1 LVTPHKAKPQC
12 WGQKKKIMTK
22 NYYIDTHAHLYREYY
37 PEDLRGVIQRSIDA
51 KVERVLLACVDV
63 NTPPMIAEAVEMFPE
78 NIFGLIGLH
87 PSDVKEDYE
96 AQLVELEKHIGD
108 RNIVGIGEIG
118 LDFYHD
124 RDFEKEQQL
133 VFKRQLDWA
142 RDRKLPL
149 SLHIRNGYSEA
160 IPILDS
166 YAVGS
171 LRGVLHCFSGGIQEA
186 EWAARHGFVIGI
198 GGIVTFKNSKLQ
210 ELIPKIGLD
219 HIVLETDAPY
229 LAPTPHRG
237 TPNESSY
244 IPLIAQKIA
253 EIMEVS
259 VKEVMERTTE
269 NAERIFFN

>member
-1 LVTPHKAKPQC
+1 
-12 WGQKKKIMTK
+12 MMM

-37 PEDLRGVIQRSIDA
+37 PDNLQGVIQRAIDA
-51 KVERVLLACVDV
+51 RVERVLLACVDAQ
-63 NTPPMIAEAVEMFPE
+63 TPPMIAEAVEMFPE

-87 PSDVKEDYE
+87 PSDVRENYE
-96 AQLVELEKHIGD
+96 EVLFELETHIED

-124 RDFEKEQQL
+124 RDFEQEQL
-133 VFKRQLDWA
+133 TVFRRQLDWA
-142 RDRKLPL
+142 RDRKMPL
-149 SLHIRNGYSEA
+149 SLHIRNGYNEA
-160 IPILDS
+160 VPILNE
-166 YAVGS
+166 YEPGS
-171 LRGVLHCFSGGIQEA
+171 LSGVLHCFSGGIQEA
-186 EWAARHGFVIGI
+186 EWAIKRGFAIGI

-210 ELIPKIGLD
+210 ELIPKIGLG

-253 EIMEVS
+253 EIMDVS

-269 NAERIFFN
+269 NALRIFFDDKTMRR

>member
-1 LVTPHKAKPQC
+1 
-12 WGQKKKIMTK
+12 MM
-22 NYYIDTHAHLYREYY
+22 NYYVDTHAHLYREYY
-37 PEDLRGVIQRSIDA
+37 PEDLREVIQRAIDA
-51 KVERVLLACVDV
+51 HVERVLLACVDAL
-63 NTPPMIAEAVEMFPE
+63 TPPMIAEAVEMFPE

-87 PSDVKEDYE
+87 PSDVKEDYQ
-96 AQLVELEKHIGD
+96 AQLAELETHIGD

-124 RDFEKEQQL
+124 RDFEREQL
-133 VFKRQLDWA
+133 EVFKCQLDWA
-142 RDRKLPL
+142 CERQMPL

-160 IPILDS
+160 IPILNQ
-166 YAVGS
+166 YEMGS

-186 EWAARHGFVIGI
+186 EWAAKHGFAIGI

-210 ELIPKIGLD
+210 ELVPKIGLD

-253 EIMEVS
+253 EIMDVS

-269 NAERIFFN
+269 NALRIFSM

>member
-1 LVTPHKAKPQC
+1 
-12 WGQKKKIMTK
+12 M
-22 NYYIDTHAHLYREYY
+22 YYIDTHAHLYREYY

-63 NTPPMIAEAVEMFPE
+63 NTPPMIAEAVKMFPE
-78 NIFGLIGLH
+78 NIYGLIGLH

-96 AQLVELEKHIGD
+96 AQLADLETHIED

-124 RDFEKEQQL
+124 RDFEREQQIA
-133 VFKRQLDWA
+133 FQRQLDWA

-160 IPILDS
+160 IPILNQ
-166 YAVGS
+166 YEIGS
-171 LRGVLHCFSGGIQEA
+171 LSGVLHCFSGGIQEA
-186 EWAARHGFVIGI
+186 EWAAKRGFVIGI

-253 EIMEVS
+253 EIMDVS

-269 NAERIFFN
+269 NALRIFFN

>member
-1 LVTPHKAKPQC
+1 MNKP
-12 WGQKKKIMTK
+12 T
-22 NYYIDTHAHLYREYY
+22 YYIDTHAHLYRKYY
-37 PEDLRGVIQRSIDA
+37 PEDLQGVIQRAVDA
-51 KVERVLLACVDV
+51 RVERVLLACVDE

-96 AQLVELEKHIGD
+96 TQLAELEKHIGD

-124 RDFEKEQQL
+124 RDFEKEQQI
-133 VFKRQLDWA
+133 VFRRQLDWA

-166 YAVGS
+166 YPVGS

-219 HIVLETDAPY
+219 RIVLETDAPY

-253 EIMEVS
+253 EIMEVP

-269 NAERIFFN
+269 NALRIFFNEERPK

>member
-1 LVTPHKAKPQC
+1 MVTPHKAKLQC
-12 WGQKKKIMTK
+12 WDQKKKIMTK

>member
-1 LVTPHKAKPQC
+1 
-12 WGQKKKIMTK
+12 MM
-22 NYYIDTHAHLYREYY
+22 NYYVDTHAHLYREYY
-37 PEDLRGVIQRSIDA
+37 PEDLREVIQRAIDA
-51 KVERVLLACVDV
+51 HVERVLLACVDAL
-63 NTPPMIAEAVEMFPE
+63 TPPMIAEAVEMFPE

-87 PSDVKEDYE
+87 PSDVKEDYQ
-96 AQLVELEKHIGD
+96 AQLAELETHIGD

-124 RDFEKEQQL
+124 RDFEREQL
-133 VFKRQLDWA
+133 EVFKCQLDWA
-142 RDRKLPL
+142 CERQMPL

-160 IPILDS
+160 IPILNQ
-166 YAVGS
+166 YEMGS

-186 EWAARHGFVIGI
+186 EWAAKHGFAIGI

-210 ELIPKIGLD
+210 ELVPKIGLD

-253 EIMEVS
+253 EIMGVS

-269 NAERIFFN
+269 NALRIFPM

>member
-1 LVTPHKAKPQC
+1 
-12 WGQKKKIMTK
+12 M
-22 NYYIDTHAHLYREYY
+22 NYYVDTHAHLYREYY
-37 PEDLRGVIQRSIDA
+37 PEDLREMIQRAIDA
-51 KVERVLLACVDV
+51 HVERVLLACVDAL
-63 NTPPMIAEAVEMFPE
+63 TPPMIAEAVEMFPE

-87 PSDVKEDYE
+87 PSDVKEDYR
-96 AQLVELEKHIGD
+96 AQLAELETHIGD

-124 RDFEKEQQL
+124 RDFEREQL
-133 VFKRQLDWA
+133 EVFKCQLDWA
-142 RDRKLPL
+142 CERQMPL

-160 IPILDS
+160 IPILNQ
-166 YAVGS
+166 YEMGS

-186 EWAARHGFVIGI
+186 EWAAKHGFAIGI

-210 ELIPKIGLD
+210 ELVPKIGLD

-253 EIMEVS
+253 EIMDVS

-269 NAERIFFN
+269 NALRIFSM

>member
-1 LVTPHKAKPQC
+1 
-12 WGQKKKIMTK
+12 M
-22 NYYIDTHAHLYREYY
+22 NYYVDTHAHLYREYY
-37 PEDLRGVIQRSIDA
+37 PEDLREVIQRAIDA
-51 KVERVLLACVDV
+51 HVERVLLACVDAL
-63 NTPPMIAEAVEMFPE
+63 TPAMIAEAVEMFPE

-87 PSDVKEDYE
+87 PSDVKEDYR
-96 AQLVELEKHIGD
+96 AQLAELETHIGD

-124 RDFEKEQQL
+124 RDFEREQL
-133 VFKRQLDWA
+133 EVFKCQLDWA
-142 RDRKLPL
+142 CERQMPL
-149 SLHIRNGYSEA
+149 SLHIRNGYNEA
-160 IPILDS
+160 IPILNQ
-166 YAVGS
+166 YEMGS

-186 EWAARHGFVIGI
+186 EWAAKHGFAIGI

-210 ELIPKIGLD
+210 ELVPKIGLD

-253 EIMEVS
+253 EIMDVS

-269 NAERIFFN
+269 NALRIFSM

>member
-1 LVTPHKAKPQC
+1 
-12 WGQKKKIMTK
+12 M
-22 NYYIDTHAHLYREYY
+22 YYIDTHAHLYREYY

-87 PSDVKEDYE
+87 PSDVKEDYV
-96 AQLVELEKHIGD
+96 AQLSELERHLYE

-124 RDFEKEQQL
+124 RDFEREQIDA
-133 VFKRQLDWA
+133 FGRQLEWA
-142 RDRKLPL
+142 RNGLRPL

-160 IPILDS
+160 IPILNQFKS
-166 YAVGS
+166 GS

-186 EWAARHGFVIGI
+186 EWAADHGFAIGI

-210 ELIPKIGLD
+210 ELVPKIGLD

-229 LAPTPHRG
+229 LAPHPHRG

-253 EIMEVS
+253 EIMEVP
-259 VKEVMERTTE
+259 VKEVMERTTK
-269 NAERIFFN
+269 NALRIFFNQEEI

>member
-1 LVTPHKAKPQC
+1 
-12 WGQKKKIMTK
+12 M
-22 NYYIDTHAHLYREYY
+22 NYYVDTHAHLYREYY
-37 PEDLRGVIQRSIDA
+37 PEDLREVIQRAIDA
-51 KVERVLLACVDV
+51 HVERVLLACVDAL
-63 NTPPMIAEAVEMFPE
+63 TPPMIAEAVEMFPE

-87 PSDVKEDYE
+87 PSDVKEDYQ
-96 AQLVELEKHIGD
+96 AQLAELETHIGD

-124 RDFEKEQQL
+124 RDFEREQL
-133 VFKRQLDWA
+133 EVFKCQLDWA
-142 RDRKLPL
+142 CERQMPL

-160 IPILDS
+160 IPILNQ
-166 YAVGS
+166 YEMGS

-186 EWAARHGFVIGI
+186 EWAAKHGFAIGI

-210 ELIPKIGLD
+210 ELVPKIGLD

-253 EIMEVS
+253 EIMDVS

-269 NAERIFFN
+269 NALRIFSM

>member
-1 LVTPHKAKPQC
+1 
-12 WGQKKKIMTK
+12 M
-22 NYYIDTHAHLYREYY
+22 YIDTHAHLYREYY
-37 PEDLRGVIQRSIDA
+37 PEDLQAVIQRAIDA
-51 KVERVLLACVDV
+51 RVERVLLACVDA

-78 NIFGLIGLH
+78 NV
-87 PSDVKEDYE
+87 SDVKEDYE
-96 AQLVELEKHIGD
+96 AQLAELETHIGD

-118 LDFYHD
+118 LDYYHD
-124 RDFEKEQQL
+124 RDFEMEQQV

-142 RDRKLPL
+142 RDRHLPL

-160 IPILDS
+160 IPILNQ
-166 YAVGS
+166 YEAGS

-186 EWAARHGFVIGI
+186 EWAAKHGFVIGI

-269 NAERIFFN
+269 NALGIFSM

>member
-1 LVTPHKAKPQC
+1 MDKP
-12 WGQKKKIMTK
+12 TFFV
-22 NYYIDTHAHLYREYY
+22 DTHAHLYREYY
-37 PEDLRGVIQRSIDA
+37 PEDLRAVIQRAVDA
-51 KVERVLLACVDV
+51 RVERVLLACVDGQ
-63 NTPPMIAEAVEMFPE
+63 TPPMIAEAVEMFPE

-87 PSDVKEDYE
+87 PSDVRENYE
-96 AQLVELEKHIGD
+96 EVLAELETHIGD
-108 RNIVGIGEIG
+108 HNIVGIGEIG
-118 LDFYHD
+118 LDYYHD
-124 RDFEKEQQL
+124 RDFEQEQQI
-133 VFKRQLDWA
+133 VFRHQLDWA

-166 YAVGS
+166 YPMGS

-186 EWAARHGFVIGI
+186 EWAARHGFAIGI

-210 ELIPKIGLD
+210 ELVPKIGLD

-237 TPNESSY
+237 QPNESAY

-253 EIMEVS
+253 EILSVS
-259 VKEVMERTTE
+259 VKEVMERTTA
-269 NAERIFFN
+269 NALQLFFSSAE

>member
-1 LVTPHKAKPQC
+1 
-12 WGQKKKIMTK
+12 MF
-22 NYYIDTHAHLYREYY
+22 YIDTHAHLYREYY
-37 PEDLRGVIQRSIDA
+37 PEDLREVIQRAVDA

-63 NTPPMIAEAVEMFPE
+63 NTPPMIAEAVEMFPD
-78 NIFGLIGLH
+78 NVFGLVGLH

-96 AQLVELEKHIGD
+96 AQLAELETHFGD
-108 RNIVGIGEIG
+108 RNIVGVGEIG
-118 LDFYHD
+118 LDYYHD
-124 RDFEKEQQL
+124 RDFEQEQQI
-133 VFKRQLDWA
+133 VFRRQLDWA
-142 RDRKLPL
+142 RDRRLPL

-166 YAVGS
+166 YAAGS

-186 EWAARHGFVIGI
+186 DWAARHGFAIGI

-210 ELIPKIGLD
+210 ELVPKVGLD

-253 EIMEVS
+253 EIMDVS

-269 NAERIFFN
+269 NALNIFFNKE

>member
-1 LVTPHKAKPQC
+1 
-12 WGQKKKIMTK
+12 MM
-22 NYYIDTHAHLYREYY
+22 NYYVDTHAHLYREYY
-37 PEDLRGVIQRSIDA
+37 PEDLREVIQRAIDA
-51 KVERVLLACVDV
+51 HVERVLLACVDAL
-63 NTPPMIAEAVEMFPE
+63 TPPMIAEAVDMFPE

-87 PSDVKEDYE
+87 PSDVKEDYQ
-96 AQLVELEKHIGD
+96 AQLAELETHIGD

-124 RDFEKEQQL
+124 RDFEREQL
-133 VFKRQLDWA
+133 EVFKCQLDWA
-142 RDRKLPL
+142 CERQMPL

-160 IPILDS
+160 IPILNQ
-166 YAVGS
+166 YEMGS

-186 EWAARHGFVIGI
+186 EWAAKHGFAIGI

-210 ELIPKIGLD
+210 ELVPKIGLD

-253 EIMEVS
+253 EIMGVS

-269 NAERIFFN
+269 NALRIFPM

>member
-1 LVTPHKAKPQC
+1 
-12 WGQKKKIMTK
+12 MM
-22 NYYIDTHAHLYREYY
+22 NYYVDTHAHLYREYY
-37 PEDLRGVIQRSIDA
+37 PEDLREVIQRAIDA
-51 KVERVLLACVDV
+51 HVERVLLACVDAL
-63 NTPPMIAEAVEMFPE
+63 TPPMIAEAVEMFPE

-87 PSDVKEDYE
+87 PSDVKEDYQ
-96 AQLVELEKHIGD
+96 AQLAELETHIGD

-124 RDFEKEQQL
+124 RDFEREQL
-133 VFKRQLDWA
+133 EVFKCQLDWA
-142 RDRKLPL
+142 CERQMPL
-149 SLHIRNGYSEA
+149 SLHIRNGYNEA
-160 IPILDS
+160 IPILNQ
-166 YAVGS
+166 YEMGS

-186 EWAARHGFVIGI
+186 EWAAKHGFAIGI

-210 ELIPKIGLD
+210 ELVPKIGLD

-253 EIMEVS
+253 EIMDVS

-269 NAERIFFN
+269 NALRIFSM

>member
-1 LVTPHKAKPQC
+1 
-12 WGQKKKIMTK
+12 MMSF
-22 NYYIDTHAHLYREYY
+22 YIDTHAHLYREYY
-37 PEDLRGVIQRSIDA
+37 PEDLHEVIQRAIDA
-51 KVERVLLACVDV
+51 RVERVLLACVDAL
-63 NTPPMIAEAVEMFPE
+63 TPPMIAEAVEMFPE
-78 NIFGLIGLH
+78 NIYGLIGLH
-87 PSDVKEDYE
+87 PSDVRENYE
-96 AQLVELEKHIGD
+96 EVLAELETHIND

-118 LDFYHD
+118 LDYYHD
-124 RDFEKEQQL
+124 RDFEQEQQI

-142 RDRKLPL
+142 RDRHLPL

-160 IPILDS
+160 TPILNE
-166 YAVGS
+166 YEIGS
-171 LRGVLHCFSGGIQEA
+171 LSGVLHCFSGGIQEA
-186 EWAARHGFVIGI
+186 EWAAKHGFVIGI

-253 EIMEVS
+253 EIMEVP

-269 NAERIFFN
+269 NALRIFERMK

>member
-1 LVTPHKAKPQC
+1 MKSDE
-12 WGQKKKIMTK
+12 IMM
-22 NYYIDTHAHLYREYY
+22 NFYIDTHAHLYREYY
-37 PEDLRGVIQRSIDA
+37 PEDLREVIQRAIDVR
-51 KVERVLLACVDV
+51 VERVLLACVDAL
-63 NTPPMIAEAVEMFPE
+63 TPPMIAEAVEMFPE
-78 NIFGLIGLH
+78 NIYGLIGLH
-87 PSDVKEDYE
+87 PSDVRENYE
-96 AQLVELEKHIGD
+96 EVLAELETHIDD

-118 LDFYHD
+118 LDYYHD
-124 RDFEKEQQL
+124 RDFEQEQQI

-142 RDRKLPL
+142 RDRHLPL

-160 IPILDS
+160 IPILNE
-166 YAVGS
+166 YEIGS
-171 LRGVLHCFSGGIQEA
+171 LSGVLHCFSGGIQEA
-186 EWAARHGFVIGI
+186 EWAAKHGFVIGI

-210 ELIPKIGLD
+210 ELIPKIGLG

-253 EIMEVS
+253 EIMAVP

-269 NAERIFFN
+269 NAERIFFNEL